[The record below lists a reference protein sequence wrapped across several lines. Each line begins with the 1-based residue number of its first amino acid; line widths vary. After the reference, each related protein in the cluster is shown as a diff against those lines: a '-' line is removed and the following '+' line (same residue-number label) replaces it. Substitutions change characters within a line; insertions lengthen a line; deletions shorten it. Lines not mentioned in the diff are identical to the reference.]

1 MAEIKYSKILDDT
14 ASFQL
19 VRTNPKLTGNVKF
32 TVDAFDNMWLNTI
45 DANEELAK
53 DQYKRVAIDPTKSLA
68 ANMYRLL
75 NSGQTPREVVFDL
88 KESFEADRTSTDFK
102 NQYDF
107 SHYFSGAKYLASR
120 RYSEKLSYFAPLY
133 LKKEVPDYF
142 IVLKIKDPINKKIDL
157 LEAEYPYDRELYMR
171 ETFKN
176 SKIIKTFN
184 LKKGT
189 KIGDYLRNY
198 INLDSFPSAPLNASY
213 QEGNL
218 TYWNGILYDSGVI
231 GSRGEN
237 LYDFYQQSNP
247 LKFFEEFITLGFER
261 NGVIYPNILNMEFIF
276 DDPTEPE
283 LYDFDRYIGFYVNA
297 VELTKLDID
306 LDRMYTERG
315 TWENTPRLRRETFE
329 YEDIQLIQ
337 SNSNGVIIPTK
348 NSDVLFSDFQNSF
361 SDKEN
366 LFFNYIVDKSNQ
378 LHLLKLDSPW
388 EIDYSD
394 TNVELNSSKFRL
406 ADIKI
411 DLGDLFGPHEVFIQ
425 DKANSTQI
433 RGCSTQYLKIDTFN
447 HLDEIKIYHPLGTKS
462 DSNGKFDLI
471 RAAFS
476 YSEVPNPG
484 DAYIYN
490 DIDGIIGE
498 DIFYFNPTGLVN
510 EKASAIATCI
520 NAIRNLPVKAYSFNE
535 YIFIKANSPG
545 EFDSAFKIEFSSPLN
560 VYSNITIGEVT
571 GNDLIGNLIKFEG
584 GSREQGNRLV
594 LSYDN
599 YNRIKD
605 NLDNIIVKTVDG
617 WSKIRKI
624 SKYQDTISEKNTL
637 TELSRTE
644 VISDYFSKMVITLDQ
659 NVSPQVT
666 YAECSILRK
675 YRPGFG
681 LISFFPI
688 KDFDFDFYSS
698 EYLNFPIIDLYKDY
712 YIPPNVKLLDHNYTY
727 EIIGDG
733 QISINGV
740 TYSTGTP
747 IILAPST
754 EKYSY
759 SILSGDVYVSYAND
773 ISTAGARLDVAIN
786 DENKELQEFPG
797 FFLLKDPDLVVPA
810 QQGRFFELRKK
821 YLNGLALNEYDY
833 YKENYTTDFALRSKM
848 IPYITKWAIPDG
860 KDSRDN
866 FYRLNSELVFG
877 FNNFSPDHED
887 RSQNPDN
894 FTHEWF
900 YIESNFNYLEDPS
913 TVFLNNNYFDQPFDL
928 KRALTEEN
936 YFVNYFT
943 YTPTFNGSEIGRT
956 QFRYSPINKDFLSEF
971 SCFFKGFKINFK
983 EYIDPNNLDAAGRP
997 IPNPNS
1003 TRFKDYRFTSL
1014 LKLVKEEINDDTN
1027 PPIRYRFIE
1036 HKDFKFVIL
1045 LIELNIGDLSSIDD
1059 YWKEVQSAPT
1069 TISPVDRNN
1078 FLNSDPNLSSA
1089 FVYDSINGEYR
1100 IKFKTIDGIDISDI
1114 THLTLYSLKN
1124 KKFNNILDNYS
1135 NVKLSQKINLSS
1147 SGAFTSGGNDIEG
1160 LNNLNFPNYDS
1171 RISDEFKRFTES
1183 TFLIGRNNF
1192 LNIDQFLDFAPGLV
1206 PQSSNKIISAS
1217 LKSISLSTNSDI
1229 ALVDT
1234 AGIPAFTV
1242 PTAIPAS
1249 YFRNN
1254 YTFKIMTGGKLYF
1267 ESLFQK
1273 LSFGEFKRLTNTSN
1287 PFIEYSS
1294 YNWDGTNLTQ
1304 DSNVNWYINIPNYSS
1319 ITKTDAIIAQPDI
1332 NKPSNFSFNALVGF
1346 SYQRSKL
1353 DNPYEINR
1361 YEGGFSPLFKEVSAF
1376 KSNQIFTSNSI
1387 SDLENGNTRF
1397 NLELPDFLKIINFNH
1412 IKISDNKILDLESD
1426 EIFEPK
1432 YELINEIA
1440 IGRADYDLLQ
1450 SNWDFGFHYK
1460 YSDKST
1466 KNPVSGTLRIEE
1478 DDSFIAK
1485 LINLRDEIE
1494 LENYSIQTFD
1504 NLNQINLDNIE
1515 LAYVDSVDSIE
1526 GYFNI
1531 KNVLTSFLISDGI
1544 SNKFN
1549 DYLINSVNYIGN
1561 NDSIE
1566 NYVIEY
1572 IKLNISKLYN
1582 ILGVELY
1589 TKSIGGTTTQSGSP
1603 NTIEFNF
1610 LDDQQ
1615 RNDLGY
1621 TLNRN
1626 LQINKTDRFI
1636 LKFKFNKNFNNGLLI
1651 SPKVKIKLI

>member
-32 TVDAFDNMWLNTI
+32 TVDSFDNMWLNTI

-53 DQYKRVAIDPTKSLA
+53 DQYKRVAIDPTKSLS

-75 NSGQTPREVVFDL
+75 NSGQTPREIVFDL

-102 NQYDF
+102 DQYDF
-107 SHYFSGAKYLASR
+107 SNYFSGAKYLVSR

-142 IVLKIKDPINKKIDL
+142 IVLKIKDPINKKIDR
-157 LEAEYPYDRELYMR
+157 LEEEYPYDRESYMR

-189 KIGDYLRNY
+189 KVGDYLRNY
-198 INLDSFPSAPLNASY
+198 VNSESFPPSSLNVSY

-237 LYDFYQQSNP
+237 LYEFYQQSNP
-247 LKFFEEFITLGFER
+247 IKFFEEFITGGFER

-276 DDPTEPE
+276 DDPTEPD

-297 VELTKLDID
+297 IELTKLDID
-306 LDRMYTERG
+306 LDRMYDERG
-315 TWENTPRLRRETFE
+315 SWENTPRLRRETFE
-329 YEDIQLIQ
+329 WEQIQVTQ
-337 SNSNGVIIPTK
+337 SNLNGTIVPVK
-348 NSDVLFSDFQNSF
+348 NSNIYFSDLEDSF

-366 LFFNYIVDKSNQ
+366 LFFNYLIDKFDQ
-378 LHLLKLDSPW
+378 LHLLKLDSSW
-388 EIDYSD
+388 EIDYSPASL
-394 TNVELNSSKFRL
+394 ELKSAKLRL
-406 ADIKI
+406 ADTKI
-411 DLGDLFGPHEVFIQ
+411 DFGNLFGPYQVFVQ

-433 RGCSTQYLKIDTFN
+433 RGFSTQHLKIDQFN

-462 DSNGKFDLI
+462 DLNGKFDLV

-490 DIDGIIGE
+490 DIDGVIGE
-498 DIFYFNPTGLVN
+498 DIFYFNPTGLVK
-510 EKASAIATCI
+510 EKTSAIATCI
-520 NAIRNLPVKAYSFNE
+520 NAIRNLPLKAYAINE

-545 EFDSAFKIEFSSPLN
+545 EFDSSFKIEFRSPLN
-560 VYSNITIGEVT
+560 VYSNITIGGIT
-571 GNDLIGNLIKFEG
+571 GNNLIGNLINFEG
-584 GSREQGNRLV
+584 GSRESGNRLI
-594 LSYDN
+594 LSNDN
-599 YNRIKD
+599 YTRIKE
-605 NLDNIIVKTVDG
+605 NLDNILVKTVEG

-624 SKYQDTISEKNTL
+624 SRYQDTISEKNTL

-644 VISDYFSKMVITLDQ
+644 VISDYFSKMVITLDLD
-659 NVSPQVT
+659 VEPQIT
-666 YAECSILRK
+666 YAECSIFRK
-675 YRPGFG
+675 YQPGLG

-698 EYLNFPIIDLYKDY
+698 EYLNFPVIDLYKDY
-712 YIPPNVKLLDHNYTY
+712 FIPPEVKLLDHNYTY

-759 SILSGDVYVSYAND
+759 SILSGDVYVSYLND
-773 ISTAGARLDVAIN
+773 TSTPGARLDVAIN
-786 DENKELQEFPG
+786 DQNRELQEFPG
-797 FFLLKDPDLVVPA
+797 FFLLKDPDLVVPE

-821 YLNGLALNEYDY
+821 YLNGLASNEYDY
-833 YKENYTTDFALRSKM
+833 YKENYNTDFALRSKM
-848 IPYITKWAIPDG
+848 LPYITKWIISNG

-900 YIESNFNYLEDPS
+900 YIESNFNYLEDQS
-913 TVFLNNNYFDQPFDL
+913 TVFLNNSYFDQPFDL
-928 KRALTEEN
+928 NRALTEKD

-943 YTPTFNGSEIGRT
+943 YTPTFNGSEVGRT
-956 QFRYSPINKDFLSEF
+956 QFRYSPINKDFLNEF

-983 EYIDPNNLDAAGRP
+983 EYIDPNNLDNAGIP

-1014 LKLVKEEINDDTN
+1014 LKLVKEEINDDTK
-1027 PPIRYRFIE
+1027 PPLKYRFIE

-1045 LIELNIGDLSSIDD
+1045 LIELNIGDISKVDD

-1069 TISPVDRNN
+1069 TTSPVDRNN
-1078 FLNSDPNLSSA
+1078 YLNSDPNLSSA
-1089 FVYDSINGEYR
+1089 YVFDSINGEYR

-1114 THLTLYSLKN
+1114 THLSLYSLKN
-1124 KKFNNILDNYS
+1124 KKFNNLLDNYS
-1135 NVKLSQKINLSS
+1135 NIRLSQKINLSA

-1160 LNNLNFPNYDS
+1160 LSNLNFLNYDS
-1171 RISDEFKRFTES
+1171 RISDEFKRFTDS

-1192 LNIDQFLDFAPGLV
+1192 LNVDQFLDFAPGLI
-1206 PQSSNKIISAS
+1206 PQNTSKIISAS
-1217 LKSISLSTNSDI
+1217 LKSISLSTNSDL
-1229 ALVDT
+1229 ALVDEL
-1234 AGIPAFTV
+1234 GVPAFTIPAAV
-1242 PTAIPAS
+1242 PAS

-1273 LSFGEFKRLTNTSN
+1273 LSFGEFKKLTNSLN

-1294 YNWDGTNLTQ
+1294 YSLNGSTLTQ
-1304 DSNVNWYINIPNYSS
+1304 DSDVNWYINIPNYSN
-1319 ITKTDAIIAQPDI
+1319 ITKVDAIIAQPDA
-1332 NKPSNFSFNALVGF
+1332 NKPSNFSFSSLVGF
-1346 SYQRSKL
+1346 SYQRSQL

-1361 YEGGFSPLFKEVSAF
+1361 YEGGFSPLFKDVSAF
-1376 KSNQIFTSNSI
+1376 KSNQIFISNSI
-1387 SDLENGNTRF
+1387 SDLENANTRF

-1426 EIFEPK
+1426 QIFEPK
-1432 YELINEIA
+1432 YELVNEIA

-1466 KNPVSGTLRIEE
+1466 KKAVPGTLRIEE
-1478 DDSFIAK
+1478 DDSFISK

-1494 LENYSIQTFD
+1494 LENYSTQIFTD
-1504 NLNQINLDNIE
+1504 LNQINLDDIE
-1515 LAYVDSVDSIE
+1515 LAYVDNPREIE
-1526 GYFNI
+1526 GYINI

-1544 SNKFN
+1544 SEKFN
-1549 DYLINSVNYIGN
+1549 EFLVNSVDYIGN
-1561 NDSIE
+1561 NNSIE
-1566 NYVIEY
+1566 SYIVQY
-1572 IKLNISKLYN
+1572 IKLNIIKLYN
-1582 ILGVELY
+1582 INGVELY
-1589 TKSIGGTTTQSGSP
+1589 TKSIGNTSTETGNP
-1603 NTIEFNF
+1603 NTIEFEF
-1610 LDDQQ
+1610 LNDQQ

-1636 LKFKFNKNFNNGLLI
+1636 LKFKFNKNFNNGLSI

>member
-1 MAEIKYSKILDDT
+1 MAEIKYSKLLDDT

-32 TVDAFDNMWLNTI
+32 TVDSSDNMWLNTI

-53 DQYKRVAIDPTKSLA
+53 DQYKRVAIDSTKSLA

-75 NSGQTPREVVFDL
+75 DSGQTPSEIVFDL
-88 KESFEADRTSTDFK
+88 NESFEADRTSTDFK
-102 NQYDF
+102 DQYDF
-107 SHYFSGAKYLASR
+107 SNYFSGAKYLVSR

-133 LKKEVPDYF
+133 LKKEIPDYF

-157 LEAEYPYDRELYMR
+157 LDSEYPYNRESYIK

-176 SKIIKTFN
+176 SKIIQTFN

-189 KIGDYLRNY
+189 KVGDYLRNY
-198 INLDSFPSAPLNASY
+198 INSESFPSDPLNVSY

-218 TYWNGILYDSGVI
+218 TYWNGIMYDSGVI

-247 LKFFEEFITLGFER
+247 IKFFEEFITGGFER
-261 NGVIYPNILNMEFIF
+261 NRIIYPNILNMEFIF
-276 DDPTEPE
+276 NDPTEPN

-297 VELTKLDID
+297 IELTKLDID
-306 LDRMYTERG
+306 LDRMYEERG
-315 TWENTPRLRRETFE
+315 SWENTPRLRRETFE
-329 YEDIQLIQ
+329 WEQIQLDQ
-337 SNSNGVIIPTK
+337 LNQNGTIIPVK
-348 NSDVLFSDFQNSF
+348 NSSVLFSDFEGSF

-366 LFFNYIVDKSNQ
+366 LFFNYVIDKFDK

-388 EIDYSD
+388 EIDYDSSSL
-394 TNVELNSSKFRL
+394 ELKSAKLRL
-406 ADIKI
+406 ADTKI
-411 DLGDLFGPHEVFIQ
+411 DLGTLFGPYEIFVQ

-433 RGCSTQYLKIDTFN
+433 RGFSTQYLKIDQFN

-462 DSNGKFDLI
+462 NSNGRFDLI
-471 RAAFS
+471 RAAFN

-484 DAYIYN
+484 DSYIYN
-490 DIDGIIGE
+490 DIDNIIGE

-510 EKASAIATCI
+510 EKTSAIVNCI
-520 NAIRNLPVKAYSFNE
+520 NAIRNIPVKAYAVKD

-545 EFDSAFKIEFSSPLN
+545 EFDNSFGIEFSSPLN
-560 VYSNITIGEVT
+560 IYSNIIIGDIT
-571 GNDLIGNLIKFEG
+571 GPDLIGNVVNFKG
-584 GSREQGNRLV
+584 GSREQGNRLI
-594 LSYDN
+594 LSQDN
-599 YNRIKD
+599 YTRIEE
-605 NLDNIIVKTVDG
+605 NLDNILVKTVNG

-624 SKYQDTISEKNTL
+624 SRYQDTISEKNTL
-637 TELSRTE
+637 TELSKTK
-644 VISDYFSKMVITLDQ
+644 VISDFFSKMVITLDQ
-659 NVSPQVT
+659 DIEPQIS
-666 YAECSILRK
+666 YAECSIFRK

-712 YIPPNVKLLDHNYTY
+712 FIPPEIKLLDHNYVY

-733 QISINGV
+733 SILINNV

-747 IILAPST
+747 IVLPPST

-759 SILSGDVYVSYAND
+759 SILSGDVYVSYSNN
-773 ISTAGARLDVAIN
+773 ISVPGARLDVAIN
-786 DENKELQEFPG
+786 DQNRELQEFPG
-797 FFLLKDPDLVVPA
+797 FFLLKDPDLVVPE

-821 YLNGLALNEYDY
+821 YLNGLAENEYDY
-833 YKENYTTDFALRSKM
+833 YKENYNTDFALRSKM
-848 IPYITKWAIPDG
+848 IPYINKWAITNG

-900 YIESNFNYLEDPS
+900 YIESNFNYTEDKLTS
-913 TVFLNNNYFDQPFDL
+913 SLNESYFDQPFDL
-928 KRALTEEN
+928 NRALTEED
-936 YFVNYFT
+936 YFINYFT
-943 YTPTFNGSEIGRT
+943 YTPTFNGLEIGRT
-956 QFRYSPINKDFLSEF
+956 QFRYSPINKDFLNEF

-983 EYIDPNNLDAAGRP
+983 EYIDPNNLDSAGKP
-997 IPNPNS
+997 ISNS
-1003 TRFKDYRFTSL
+1003 NSIRFKDYRFSSL
-1014 LKLVKEEINDDTN
+1014 LKIVKEEINDDTR

-1069 TISPVDRNN
+1069 ISSPVDRNN
-1078 FLNSDPNLSSA
+1078 FLDQDPNLTSDYV
-1089 FVYDSINGEYR
+1089 FDSINGEYR
-1100 IKFKTIDGIDISDI
+1100 IKFKNVDGINISDI
-1114 THLTLYSLKN
+1114 THLALYSLKN
-1124 KKFNNILDNYS
+1124 KKFNNLLDNYS
-1135 NVKLSQKINLSS
+1135 NIRLSQKINLSS
-1147 SGAFTSGGNDIEG
+1147 SGAFNSGGNSIEG
-1160 LNNLNFPNYDS
+1160 LSNLNFPNYAA
-1171 RISDEFKRFTES
+1171 RISDEFKSFNES
-1183 TFLIGRNNF
+1183 TFLIARNNF
-1192 LNIDQFLDFAPGLV
+1192 LNTDQFLDFAPGLV
-1206 PQSSNKIISAS
+1206 PQRISRIISAS
-1217 LKSISLSTNSDI
+1217 VKSITLSSNLNNVLIDE
-1229 ALVDT
+1229 
-1234 AGIPAFTV
+1234 AGVPNATIPTS
-1242 PTAIPAS
+1242 IPAS

-1273 LSFGEFKRLTNTSN
+1273 LSFGEFKRLTNSLD

-1294 YNWDGTNLTQ
+1294 YRLNGTTLTQ
-1304 DSNVNWYINIPNYSS
+1304 EPIINWYVDVPNYSS
-1319 ITKTDAIIAQPDI
+1319 ITKVDAIIAQPDI
-1332 NKPSNFSFNALVGF
+1332 NKPSNFSFNSLVGF

-1361 YEGGFSPLFKEVSAF
+1361 YEGGFSPLFKEVSGF
-1376 KSNQIFTSNSI
+1376 KSKQVFNSNLI
-1387 SDLENGNTRF
+1387 SELENGNTRF

-1426 EIFEPK
+1426 QIFEPR

-1440 IGRADYDLLQ
+1440 IGRSEYDLLQ

-1466 KNPVSGTLRIEE
+1466 KIPVAGTLRIEE
-1478 DDSFIAK
+1478 DESFISK
-1485 LINLRDEIE
+1485 LVNLRDEIE
-1494 LENYSIQTFD
+1494 LENYSIQVFED
-1504 NLNQINLDNIE
+1504 LNQINLDEIE
-1515 LAYVDSVDSIE
+1515 LAYVDSPGSIE
-1526 GYFNI
+1526 GFFNI
-1531 KNVLTSFLISDGI
+1531 RNAIGSFLISDGI
-1544 SNKFN
+1544 SDKFN
-1549 DYLINSVNYIGN
+1549 QYLSNDVKYIGN

-1566 NYVIEY
+1566 KYVAEY
-1572 IKLNISKLYN
+1572 IKLNILKLYN
-1582 ILGVELY
+1582 ISGVELY
-1589 TKSIGGTTTQSGSP
+1589 TRPIGNTSTESGNP
-1603 NTIEFNF
+1603 NTIEFEF
-1610 LDDQQ
+1610 LNDQQ
-1615 RNDLGY
+1615 RNNLGY

-1636 LKFKFNKNFNNGLLI
+1636 LRFKFNKNFNNGLSI
-1651 SPKVKIKLI
+1651 SPKVKINLI